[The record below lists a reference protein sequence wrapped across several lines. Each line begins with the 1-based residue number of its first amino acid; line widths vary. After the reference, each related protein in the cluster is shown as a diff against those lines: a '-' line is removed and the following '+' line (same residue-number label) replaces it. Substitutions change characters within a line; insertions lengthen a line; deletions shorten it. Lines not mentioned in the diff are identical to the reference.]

1 MTCGNLASAWGG
13 LKLPA
18 GRLQHSCRVQVQKSL
33 LMWLPCS
40 QKYLALFEEELKT
53 IHDDNTLLV
62 KEAQRWRDSW
72 KNSVHT
78 IQGLYF

>member
-1 MTCGNLASAWGG
+1 
-13 LKLPA
+13 
-18 GRLQHSCRVQVQKSL
+18 
-33 LMWLPCS
+33 MWPPCS